1 MVTRGFQSLFNHVH
15 EVPPLE
21 FLGPV
26 PPVAVSYEAMI
37 ADVHDNDAHD
47 NSGQNLQNAP
57 NRAATLAVP
66 VIRVLNSEVDQSKV
80 CLRALHLMC
89 SDPRLIEF
97 DLFFK

>member
-1 MVTRGFQSLFNHVH
+1 MVTRGFQSLFDHVH

-26 PPVAVSYEAMI
+26 PPVAVSYKAVI
-37 ADVHDNDAHD
+37 AYVQNNDCHS

-66 VIRVLNSEVDQSKV
+66 VIRVLNSKVDQS
-80 CLRALHLMC
+80 
-89 SDPRLIEF
+89 
-97 DLFFK
+97 